1 MTATLMNP
9 TDLRGVRDAVLDS
22 AGALAVSGAGT
33 AASWAGTLG
42 PVDAVLD
49 LRALTG
55 VITHNPGDMT
65 VSVRAG
71 TPLRELNAELAEP
84 RAARGAG
91 RGPGRGRRDGR
102 RPARPPATPGRARWC
117 TARCATW

>member
-22 AGALAVSGAGT
+22 AGTLAVAGAGT
-33 AASWAGTLG
+33 AAGWAGALG

-71 TPLRELNAELAEP
+71 TRHTTCAP
-84 RAARGAG
+84 
-91 RGPGRGRRDGR
+91 R
-102 RPARPPATPGRARWC
+102 RPSTRAFRIHSPIARPYGGFIQQVPFHRRRNPFCAREK
-117 TARCATW
+117 